1 MFKLEFSPDGKL
13 LASAGRDRRV
23 IIWDVEQ
30 HKMSRDLSGAHQQR
44 VTTVRFSPDGRLV
57 ASGGPEDHIFIWD
70 LTTQNPL
77 TKTLDVAGGSNELA
91 FNQDGSVLAVGS
103 DSRHISQWSVPS
115 WEKIFQLNALVGVRS
130 VFGFHPKRGDLAF
143 DGENGLIRILPK
155 RAGSAV
161 PSRSSAVLDGL
172 DFHFD
177 RGVPTPEP
185 DVAIRSPANACS
197 AAGSSASN

>member
-1 MFKLEFSPDGKL
+1 VFKLDFSPAGKL

-30 HKMSRDLSGAHQQR
+30 QKISYDLGGVHQQR

-57 ASGGPEDHIFIWD
+57 ASGGPEDHVFIWD
-70 LTTQNPL
+70 LRKQNPL
-77 TKTLDVAGGSNELA
+77 IKTLDVAGGSNELS

-103 DSRHISQWSVPS
+103 DARYISQWSVPS

-130 VFGFHPKRGDLAF
+130 VFGFHPTRGDLAF

-155 RAGSAV
+155 RAAAEAL
-161 PSRSSAVLDGL
+161 PRTSAVLDGL
-172 DFHFD
+172 DVHFD
-177 RGVPTPEP
+177 RGARTPDP
-185 DVAIRSPANACS
+185 DIAIRSPVNACS